1 MLFSCEYL
9 VHNSVYKKFFIYIHI
24 VFLLIANK
32 MQMHSDQ
39 HNLDLSG
46 KTIAVVDDDLATIRY
61 FEILLKTTSAE
72 VITFLNGTDFINYVK
87 THPKSFDLV
96 MMDYLIPFVNGIE
109 CVKSLRKFNRH
120 VPVVMITAY
129 YTRESKEESILAGSN
144 EYILKPVI
152 PERVLSILEKY
163 LTRKEYAY

>member
-1 MLFSCEYL
+1 ML
-9 VHNSVYKKFFIYIHI
+9 
-24 VFLLIANK
+24 
-32 MQMHSDQ
+32 MHSDQ

-61 FEILLKTTSAE
+61 FEILLKTTSAD
-72 VITFLNGTDFINYVK
+72 VMTFLNGTDFINYVK
-87 THPKSFDLV
+87 DNPKAFDLV
-96 MMDYLIPFVNGIE
+96 MMDYLIPYVNGID
-109 CVKSLRKFNRH
+109 CVKSLRKHNRT
-120 VPVVMITAY
+120 VPVIMITAY

-152 PERVLSILEKY
+152 PERVLSLLEKY

>member
-1 MLFSCEYL
+1 
-9 VHNSVYKKFFIYIHI
+9 
-24 VFLLIANK
+24 

-72 VITFLNGTDFINYVK
+72 VMTFLNGTDFINYVK
-87 THPKSFDLV
+87 DNPKVFDLV
-96 MMDYLIPFVNGIE
+96 MMDYLIPYVNGID
-109 CVKSLRKFNRH
+109 CVKSLRKHNRT
-120 VPVVMITAY
+120 VPVIMITAY

-152 PERVLSILEKY
+152 PERVLSLLEKY

>member
-1 MLFSCEYL
+1 ML
-9 VHNSVYKKFFIYIHI
+9 
-24 VFLLIANK
+24 
-32 MQMHSDQ
+32 MHSDQ

-72 VITFLNGTDFINYVK
+72 VMTFLNGTDFINYVK
-87 THPKSFDLV
+87 DHPRAFDLV
-96 MMDYLIPFVNGIE
+96 MMDYLIPYVNGID
-109 CVKSLRKFNRH
+109 CVKSLRKHNRT
-120 VPVVMITAY
+120 VPVIMITAY

-152 PERVLSILEKY
+152 PERVLSLLEKY